1 MHLPIQRKLP
11 PDAKEKAAKLLEMK
25 ANKKMVQQQLTSET
39 GKIVLLKDLSN
50 IATCTNKGKTINND
64 ITQCVSILTDTYG
77 KKLLCMCVYEVSCL

>member
-1 MHLPIQRKLP
+1 MHLPTQIKLP
-11 PDAKEKAAKLLEMK
+11 PDAKEKAAKLLEIK

-50 IATCTNKGKTINND
+50 ITTCANKGKTSND

-77 KKLLCMCVYEVSCL
+77 KKLLCICVYEVSCL